1 MKKLILLLFPLFA
14 SGQIERYVA
23 FNSSI
28 DIRNAVIGSAPTENK
43 PELDLNLAVEFHF
56 KNQLT
61 FGIHYETFKAIG
73 YYKASWGAGYVFEPL
88 KRLRAHIDL
97 QTELIFR
104 QGNVTDE
111 LFKQQHKYIGV
122 SINGKLVYELLPKTL
137 PNVYFGFKGSPQLR
151 GDKKSAGYKDYLV
164 FNGHFVVEYL
174 FYLD

>member
-1 MKKLILLLFPLFA
+1 MKKLIFLLFPLFA

-23 FNSSI
+23 FNSSV
-28 DIRNAVIGSAPTENK
+28 DVRNAVVGSAPTNFN
-43 PELDLNLAVEFHF
+43 PELDINFATEIHF
-56 KNQLT
+56 GKGIT

-111 LFKQQHKYIGV
+111 LFKHQHKYIGV
-122 SINGKLVYELLPKTL
+122 SINGKLVYELFPKTL

-164 FNGHFVVEYL
+164 FNGHFVVEYVVNI
-174 FYLD
+174 D

>member
-1 MKKLILLLFPLFA
+1 MKKLIFLLFPLFA

-28 DIRNAVIGSAPTENK
+28 DIRNATVGSAPTENK

-73 YYKASWGAGYVFEPL
+73 YYKASWGVGYVFEPL

-111 LFKQQHKYIGV
+111 LFKQQHKYIGL
-122 SINGKLVYELLPKTL
+122 SINGKLMYEIL
-137 PNVYFGFKGSPQLR
+137 PNFYAGLKASEQMR
-151 GDKKSAGYKDYLV
+151 GDLKEAGYKDYLV
-164 FNGHFVVEYL
+164 FNGHFVVEYVVNIN
-174 FYLD
+174 